1 MSMTLAG
8 ITWAD
13 THALI
18 YFPLLIAA
26 IGLIVYRYYSKQSL
40 MKYLAVKKYHSL
52 LFSHYSYITSYVK
65 AVLLA
70 ISLLFLF
77 LTLLHPQWS
86 KKEEV
91 VTQEGRDLLIAL
103 DISRSMLAQDLKPT
117 RLECA
122 KNKIKKLTSLLSCE
136 RVGLILFSGAPF
148 VQCPLTTDY
157 GAFHMF
163 LDTLDVQ
170 TVSSGT
176 TAIEQAIQKALQLFG
191 IMKDK
196 KNRILVVFTDGE
208 DFSSNLKGIKEKAKE
223 VGLHIFTIGV
233 GTPQGAPVPV
243 IDDHGKQKGV
253 QHDNK
258 GAIVI
263 SRLNEGILR
272 SLSQETGAEY
282 IKISTDDA
290 DIEQL
295 VQAVQRYEK
304 EKFEDKKFERYEEQY
319 PYFLIISFICLALE
333 WIL

>member
-1 MSMTLAG
+1 MSLTLGG
-8 ITWAD
+8 INWAD

-18 YFPLLIAA
+18 YFPLLGIA
-26 IGLIVYRYYSKQSL
+26 IGLIIYRYYAKQSL

-52 LFSHYSYITSYVK
+52 LFSHYSYVTSWIK
-65 AVLLA
+65 SLLLA
-70 ISLLFLF
+70 TSLLFLF

-86 KKEEV
+86 KKEEI

-103 DISRSMLAQDLKPT
+103 DISRSMLAQDLKPS

-122 KNKIKKLTSLLSCE
+122 KSKIKKLTSLLSCE
-136 RVGLILFSGAPF
+136 RVGLILFAGAPF

-163 LDTLDVQ
+163 IDTLDVQ

-176 TAIEQAIQKALQLFG
+176 TAIEQAINKALQLFG
-191 IMKDK
+191 SMKDK

-208 DFSSNLKGIKEKAKE
+208 DFSSNLMGIRQQAKDM
-223 VGLHIFTIGV
+223 GLHIFTIGV
-233 GTPQGAPVPV
+233 GTPEGAPVPA
-243 IDDHGKQKGV
+243 IDEQGKQKGV
-253 QHDNK
+253 QYDNK
-258 GAIVI
+258 GTIVI

-282 IKISTDDA
+282 IKITSDDA
-290 DIEQL
+290 DIERL
-295 VQAVQRYEK
+295 AQAVQRYEK

-319 PYFLIISFICLALE
+319 PYFLIVSFICLALE
-333 WIL
+333 WLL